1 MANTPGVPGDD
12 EMQWRTKAAAAR
24 VLSFLP
30 GGRRVHA
37 WMQRHVTKTLPIPE
51 EEFEGRLEAA
61 GEHLFAYLRREGRP
75 LAEATFLEFGTGWD
89 LTVPLTF
96 AAAGVGRQYCLDL
109 EPLAQA
115 DLVRTTIARL
125 QKAAREG
132 RVPQVLNDVRFDPFR
147 FGVGPTS
154 QKQLRTWL
162 NAVGII
168 YCAPGDARATGL
180 PDHWVDAVTSSATLE
195 HVPPEDC
202 ERILTE
208 ARRVLRPGGVLSCRV
223 DLSDHFSHS
232 DPNVSPWHFLSLS
245 ESQWKRAN
253 APLVYQNRLRASA
266 FRAMAD
272 SVGLQV
278 DESRLSFPE
287 GVHPAFAQCDVHP
300 TYTGWTDREDL
311 LATGLRLVC
320 VAPADAVD
328 VETPQ
333 PVEAP
338 EERAWA

>member
-1 MANTPGVPGDD
+1 MH
-12 EMQWRTKAAAAR
+12 WRTKAVAAQA
-24 VLSFLP
+24 LSLLP
-30 GGRRVHA
+30 GGRHVHA
-37 WMQRHVTKTLPIPE
+37 WMQRHVTKTLPISE
-51 EEFEGRLEAA
+51 GEFEGRLEAA
-61 GEHLFAYLRREGRP
+61 GEHLFAYLRREGPP
-75 LAEATFLEFGTGWD
+75 LAEASFLEFGTGWD

-96 AAAGVGRQYCLDL
+96 AAAGVRRQYCLDL

-125 QKAAREG
+125 QKAARER
-132 RVPQVLNDVRFDPFR
+132 RVPQVLTELPFDPFR
-147 FGVGPTS
+147 FGSGPTS
-154 QKQLRTWL
+154 QRQLSTWL
-162 NAVGII
+162 EAVGIT

-202 ERILTE
+202 ERILRE

-232 DPNVSPWHFLSLS
+232 DPSVSPWHFLSLS
-245 ESQWKRAN
+245 ETEWKLTN

-266 FRAMAD
+266 FRMMAD
-272 SVGLQV
+272 TVGLEV

-287 GVHPAFAQCDVHP
+287 GVQPAVASCDVHP

-320 VAPADAVD
+320 VAPAAAVEA
-328 VETPQ
+328 VLPE
-333 PVEAP
+333 PVDAP